1 MIYYLVSRLNPDLS
15 TFELMNSASRYL
27 FLATQANYNPNIPY
41 YNVFNVF
48 TKDNDSIMI
57 INSQEKILI
66 NNKNYISD
74 FLNMFS
80 ISEIEKTNKLSAINN
95 GDIILFSSITPS
107 NIVSSTYQD
116 LIDMGIL
123 EEDLVD

>member
-27 FLATQANYNPNIPY
+27 FLATQINYDPNTPY

-80 ISEIEKTNKLSAINN
+80 ISEAEKTNKLSAINN

-116 LIDMGIL
+116 LIDIGIL

>member
-15 TFELMNSASRYL
+15 TLELMNSASRCL
-27 FLATQANYNPNIPY
+27 FLATQINYDPNTPY
-41 YNVFNVF
+41 YDVFNVF

-57 INSQEKILI
+57 INSEEKILI

-80 ISEIEKTNKLSAINN
+80 ISEVEKNDKLSTINN
-95 GDIILFSSITPS
+95 GDIILFADITPS

-116 LIDMGIL
+116 LIDEGII
-123 EEDLVD
+123 EADDVE

>member
-27 FLATQANYNPNIPY
+27 FLATQINYDPNTPY

-57 INSQEKILI
+57 INSQEKILV
-66 NNKNYISD
+66 NNKNYILD

-80 ISEIEKTNKLSAINN
+80 ISEAEKTNKLSTINN

-123 EEDLVD
+123 EKDLVD

>member
-27 FLATQANYNPNIPY
+27 FLATQINYDPNTPY
-41 YNVFNVF
+41 YDVFNVF

-57 INSQEKILI
+57 INSQEKILV
-66 NNKNYISD
+66 NNKNYILD

-80 ISEIEKTNKLSAINN
+80 ISEAEKTNKLSTINN
-95 GDIILFSSITPS
+95 GDIILFLDITPS
-107 NIVSSTYQD
+107 NIISSTYQD

-123 EEDLVD
+123 EKDLVD

>member
-27 FLATQANYNPNIPY
+27 FLATQTNYDPNTPY

-57 INSQEKILI
+57 INSQEKILV
-66 NNKNYISD
+66 NNKNYILD

-80 ISEIEKTNKLSAINN
+80 ISEAEKTNKSSPINN
-95 GDIILFSSITPS
+95 GDIILFSDITPS
-107 NIVSSTYQD
+107 NIISSTYQD

-123 EEDLVD
+123 EKDLVD

>member
-27 FLATQANYNPNIPY
+27 FLATQINYDPNTPY

-80 ISEIEKTNKLSAINN
+80 ISEAEKTNKLSAINN

-116 LIDMGIL
+116 LINMGIL